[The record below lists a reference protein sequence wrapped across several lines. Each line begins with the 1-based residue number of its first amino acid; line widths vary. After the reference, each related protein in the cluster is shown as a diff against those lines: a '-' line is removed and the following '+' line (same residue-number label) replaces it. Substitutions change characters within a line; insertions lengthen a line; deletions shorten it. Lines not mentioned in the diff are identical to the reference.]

1 MSDLWAEM
9 RESLRSRACAHEEHG
24 ECPHF
29 ASMGAGLNPRR
40 LRLEFGAGLCPCS
53 CHSSCPATPAGKRMT
68 VPFKVW
74 RESCTCPGAHAE
86 RHRLDEAGLSDPPDF
101 DELRE
106 EARRRSRARREAF
119 EATRARSAGKS
130 QEEIREMYVAELRA
144 RGLKVPGDPV
154 LEAVADRITG
164 NPLPAIL
171 LAGEGLARMGKALYD
186 LSRHFR

>member
-9 RESLRSRACAHEEHG
+9 REDLRSRACAHEDHG

-29 ASMGAGLNPRR
+29 ASIGGGLNPRR

-53 CHSSCPATPAGKRMT
+53 CHASCPATPAGKRMT

-74 RESCTCPGAHAE
+74 RESCTCPGADAE
-86 RHRLDEAGLSDPPDF
+86 RHRLDGAGLSDPPDF

-106 EARRRSRARREAF
+106 EAQRRSRARKEAY

-130 QEEIREMYVAELRA
+130 REEIREMYVAESRA

-164 NPLPAIL
+164 NPLPAIR
-171 LAGEGLARMGKALYD
+171 LAGESLARMGKALDD